1 MPVHSFL
8 SLFLSLVQ
16 AQAPPQEP
24 FSHIDAAARAGRI
37 GRDEAAALRYLAAF
51 EPERLP
57 ADFAEDRAP
66 RLRCATPVLLAAQR
80 AAARLPAHLRPDP
93 ARLAFSAGAGWA
105 GSLASPTHP
114 LRVSWRDPHDALRA
128 HAVLRF
134 AEQSWDVEIDTL
146 TFRPPI
152 LTPDPLGGPPVYD
165 IFLVRGIG
173 YAFTEGYRDYPDT
186 WWDDWSTLIVIDPL
200 AYADK
205 FLRTTVAHELN
216 HAMQATDDWFEN
228 LSAMESSATY
238 AEEAVYDQD
247 DSYLITL
254 PAAQQLCFLPF
265 EFDDGYRTWFLYG
278 GVSWLLCLRDRW
290 FQGDPAFLGR
300 AWRLMRSPQRGS
312 MEPPRLNE
320 PDFADAF
327 DLVLR
332 VGPGATYG
340 ESILEYDRWRWFTG
354 RRDDGRHYEEG
365 ARWPRSAE
373 IRPLLVPAARLP
385 FWSTLPTLAQTGGVF
400 YVQVDVS
407 QAAPGQ
413 RLRVDLAGSTP
424 AVTRAESLTYAGGGA
439 HGPWT
444 ALFEGA
450 AGAAEVILNPGD
462 QSVVLL
468 LQHLPPPGYDP
479 DFFELGLYPAILS
492 LALVP

>member
-1 MPVHSFL
+1 MPFPPFL

-16 AQAPPQEP
+16 AQATPQEP
-24 FSHIDAAARAGRI
+24 FSHINAAAHAGLI
-37 GRDEAAALRYLAAF
+37 GRDEATALRYLAVF

-57 ADFAEDRAP
+57 EDFAADRAP
-66 RLRCATPVLLAAQR
+66 LLRCATPILLAAQR
-80 AAARLPAHLRPDP
+80 VSARLPAHLRPDP

-105 GSLASPTHP
+105 GSLSSSSHP
-114 LRVSWRDPHDALRA
+114 LRVSWRDPRDATRA
-128 HAVLRF
+128 RATLRF
-134 AEQSWDVEIDTL
+134 AEQSWDAEIGTL
-146 TFRPPI
+146 SFRPPI
-152 LTPDPLGGPPVYD
+152 LTPDPLGGPPVYN

-173 YAFTEGYRDYPDT
+173 YAFTVGYRDYPDT

-200 AYADK
+200 AYADEL
-205 FLRTTVAHELN
+205 LRTTVAHELN
-216 HAMQATDDWFEN
+216 HAMQATDDWYEN

-247 DSYLITL
+247 DSYLPTL

-290 FQGDPAFLGR
+290 FPGDPAFLGR

-312 MEPPRLNE
+312 MEPPQLNE

-332 VGPGATYG
+332 AGAGTTYG
-340 ESILEYDRWRWFTG
+340 KSVLEYDRWRWFTG
-354 RRDDGRHYEEG
+354 RRDDGRHFEEG
-365 ARWPRSAE
+365 ARWPRGAE
-373 IRPLLVPAARLP
+373 IQPLLIPAAQLP
-385 FWSTLPTLAQTGGVF
+385 YSDTLRTLAQTGGVR

-407 QAAPGQ
+407 HAALGQ
-413 RLRVDLAGSTP
+413 RLRVALTGST
-424 AVTRAESLTYAGGGA
+424 AVVTRAESLSYASYHA

-444 ALFEGA
+444 PLFEGT
-450 AGAAEVILNPGD
+450 AGAAEVVLIPGD
-462 QSVVLL
+462 QSVVILL
-468 LQHLPPPGYDP
+468 RHQPPHNYDP
-479 DFFELGLYPAILS
+479 DFFELGVYPAILS